1 MVGKWRVLDGKVE
14 SVLMSDS
21 ELLGGCWRENEVTHD
36 NDNSWV
42 ITVKLRFHPECRGV
56 ILTSE
61 KLSKM

>member
-21 ELLGGCWRENEVTHD
+21 ELLNGCWRENEVTHD
-36 NDNSWV
+36 NDNNWV

-61 KLSKM
+61 KLSKI